1 MARSSST
8 FVEVRIPG
16 DTRWLHL
23 VRLVVEQCCQ
33 EFEVEKSVMLDIKLA
48 VDEAVSN
55 VMRHAYGGDA
65 QRFVHV
71 ALRLVASGVETEICD
86 DGLEFDPFAQELPP
100 PDELRSGGRGIF
112 LMRAIMDECEYDRV
126 DGWNR
131 IRMRKHL
138 ATSTVDQ

>member
-1 MARSSST
+1 MAGSSSK
-8 FVEVRIPG
+8 FVEVSIPG
-16 DTRWLHL
+16 DPRWLQL

-33 EFEVEKSVMLDIKLA
+33 EFDVEQSVMLDIKLA

-55 VMRHAYGGDA
+55 VIRHAYGGNA
-65 QRFVHV
+65 ERPVHI

-86 DGLEFDPFAQELPP
+86 DGSEFDPFAQELPP

-112 LMRAIMDECEYDRV
+112 LMRAVMDEWEYDRV

-131 IRMRKHL
+131 VRMRKHL
-138 ATSTVDQ
+138 ASRTVDQ

>member
-1 MARSSST
+1 MARSSSK

-16 DTRWLHL
+16 DPRWLHL
-23 VRLVVEQCCQ
+23 VRLVVEQCCH
-33 EFEVEKSVMLDIKLA
+33 EFEVEQSVMLDIKLA

-55 VMRHAYGGDA
+55 VMRHAYGGNA
-65 QRFVHV
+65 QRPVHI

-86 DGLEFDPFAQELPP
+86 DGSEFDPFAQELPP

-112 LMRAIMDECEYDRV
+112 LMRAVMDEWEYDRV

-131 IRMRKHL
+131 VRMRKHL
-138 ATSTVDQ
+138 ASRAVDQ